1 MSNNSQR
8 MQNQSFNKMLQMQN
22 KVDDL
27 PPDVQVSIGRIVE
40 RRVNERLDQE
50 MAKFKDYLE
59 QQMGQQKLGNR

>member
-1 MSNNSQR
+1 
-8 MQNQSFNKMLQMQN
+8 MQN